1 MKFLIVSG
9 PTQEPLD
16 PVRFLSNYST
26 GAMGKYL
33 VLAAKK
39 RAHRVSWVRCPQDA
53 QTANALSKK
62 LRALVPKQDVL
73 VMAAA
78 VCDVRP
84 ASFSASKIKKDGF
97 EEIRLVKNPDILAA
111 LSKKKKKG
119 QVFIGFALES
129 DHILK
134 NGFKKLKNKGLD
146 FIVVQ
151 KVTKHQSPFGE
162 KAIEAF
168 VLDKNKDFTGFKL
181 VSKPKLARFL
191 VQQAEKLKNRD
202 GARVF

>member
-26 GAMGKYL
+26 GAMGKHL
-33 VLAAKK
+33 VTAAKK
-39 RAHRVSWVRCPQDA
+39 RGHRVTWVRCPQDA
-53 QTANALSKK
+53 QTALALGKK
-62 LRALVPKQDVL
+62 LKKLAPRHDV
-73 VMAAA
+73 VIMAAA

-84 ASFSASKIKKDGF
+84 AFFSSSKIKKEGF
-97 EEIRLVKNPDILAA
+97 EQIHLVKNPDILAT

-119 QVFIGFALES
+119 QIFIGFALES
-129 DHILK
+129 NHILK
-134 NGFKKLKNKGLD
+134 NGFEKLKSKNLD
-146 FIVVQ
+146 FVVVQ
-151 KVTKHQSPFGE
+151 KVTKHQAPFGE

-168 VLDKNKDFTGFKL
+168 VLDKNRDFTGFKL

-191 VQQAEKLKNRD
+191 IWQAQKLKNRD
-202 GARVF
+202 GA